1 MLRGVTKL
9 GRGAGGS
16 REKAAV
22 RMFARNTRLE
32 RFRGFTLLELMIVI
46 SIIMIL
52 MAVAVPMYNQSI
64 VQARES
70 VLRSNLG
77 TLRSLI
83 SQYTLDKQK
92 APQSLDDLVT
102 AGYLRQVPMDPM
114 TRQTNWEVVQED
126 VMLAVDQQDPG
137 ITDVHSASSGTASD
151 GTAYS
156 TWGSPAFAYCPTDDS
171 VRLRRK
177 PSSSRVLFDS
187 PWSTFFRGPRRYTSR
202 PASPANGRR
211 SRHRE
216 TT

>member
-1 MLRGVTKL
+1 MLRGVNTL
-9 GRGAGGS
+9 RQRTRACRGN
-16 REKAAV
+16 KPV
-22 RMFARNTRLE
+22 RKFARGPRLD

-52 MAVAVPMYNQSI
+52 MAVAVPVYNQSI

-70 VLRSNLG
+70 VLRSNLS
-77 TLRSLI
+77 TLRSVI

-102 AGYLRQVPMDPM
+102 AGYLRQIPVDPM

-137 ITDVHSASSGTASD
+137 ITDVHSASSSTASD

-156 TWGSPAFAYCPTDDS
+156 SW
-171 VRLRRK
+171 
-177 PSSSRVLFDS
+177 
-187 PWSTFFRGPRRYTSR
+187 
-202 PASPANGRR
+202 
-211 SRHRE
+211 
-216 TT
+216 

>member
-1 MLRGVTKL
+1 MRGGVHNSEAGARGSCGNASLRASSLRASSLRGF
-9 GRGAGGS
+9 GWR
-16 REKAAV
+16 
-22 RMFARNTRLE
+22 TRLK
-32 RFRGFTLLELMIVI
+32 RSQGFTLLELMVVI

-52 MAVAVPMYNQSI
+52 MAVAVPVYNQSI

-70 VLRSNLG
+70 VLRSNLS
-77 TLRSLI
+77 TLRSVI

-102 AGYLRQVPMDPM
+102 AGYLRQIPTDPM

-156 TWGSPAFAYCPTDDS
+156 TW
-171 VRLRRK
+171 
-177 PSSSRVLFDS
+177 
-187 PWSTFFRGPRRYTSR
+187 
-202 PASPANGRR
+202 
-211 SRHRE
+211 
-216 TT
+216 